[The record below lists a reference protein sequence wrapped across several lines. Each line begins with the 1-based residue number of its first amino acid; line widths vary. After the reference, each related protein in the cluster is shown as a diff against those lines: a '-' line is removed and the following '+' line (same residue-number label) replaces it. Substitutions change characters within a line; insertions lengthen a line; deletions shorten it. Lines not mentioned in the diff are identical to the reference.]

1 MLRCTRIPA
10 LAAAVFALAAAGP
23 AHARAN
29 YPYTLVEPGTFGGPS
44 SFLDLPAAPVTNQGT
59 LLGTADTATTD
70 GDFPNCPP
78 PGGCYDGSVQHALA
92 WRDGQL
98 TDLGALPGENS
109 SAIYELNGQGIGAGF
124 SENGLVDPFTGLAA
138 GEAVLFENGRVID
151 LGTLPGGHDSFAQDI
166 NNAGEVAGNSSNGT
180 PDPFSFFGWGSQTR
194 AFVWQNGAMTDLG
207 TLGGPDTVQI
217 AQNAHGQIDG
227 ASYTDS
233 TPNDATGIPTTD
245 PYLWDNGHMRDL
257 GTLGGA
263 FGFPADQGLN
273 NRGEVAGGSDLAGDQ
288 VTHPFLWNGERM
300 IDLGTLG
307 GAGGNANGIND
318 AGVVVGS
325 ADLPDGTHNGFLWE
339 KGTMRALPPID
350 GAACSNAFS
359 VNARDE
365 VVGNLT
371 DCHNH
376 ELAAMLW
383 YRGAAIDLN
392 SLIGPSALHLDSAE
406 YVTDQG
412 DIVGHGVLPNGDQRI
427 FLLIP
432 NKADVMFAV
441 DSRAGRRHSHSH
453 RGFAQRRRSAITAP
467 VLDPNCRSR
476 ACAVLRRIDGK
487 R

>member
-1 MLRCTRIPA
+1 MLRRTRMPA
-10 LAAAVFALAAAGP
+10 VAAAVFALAAAGP
-23 AHARAN
+23 AHARAT

-44 SFLDLPAAPVTNQGT
+44 SFLDLPAVPVTNQGT
-59 LLGTADTATTD
+59 LLGAADTGTTD

-78 PGGCYDGSVQHALA
+78 PGGCFDGYVQHALE
-92 WRDGQL
+92 WRNGAL

-124 SENGLVDPFTGLAA
+124 SENGQVDSFTGLAA
-138 GEAVLFENGRVID
+138 GDAALFENGRVIN
-151 LGTLPGGHDSFAQDI
+151 LGTLPGGQDSFAQDI
-166 NNAGEVAGNSSNGT
+166 NNDGEVAGNSSNGT
-180 PDPFSFFGWGSQTR
+180 SDPFSFFGWGSQTR
-194 AFVWQNGAMTDLG
+194 AFVWHNGAITDLG
-207 TLGGPDTVQI
+207 TLGGPDAVQI
-217 AQNAHGQIDG
+217 AQNAQGQIDG
-227 ASYTDS
+227 ASYTNS
-233 TPNDATGIPTTD
+233 TPNDVTGIPTMD

-263 FGFPADQGLN
+263 FGFPADMGLN
-273 NRGEVAGGSDLAGDQ
+273 NQGEVVGVSDLPGDQ
-288 VTHPFLWNGERM
+288 VNHPFLWNGGRM

-307 GAGGNANGIND
+307 GDNGSANGIND

-325 ADLPDGTHNGFLWE
+325 ADLPSGTHDGFVWKNGE
-339 KGTMRALPPID
+339 IRALPPVD

-359 VNARDE
+359 VNSRDE

-392 SLIGPSALHLDSAE
+392 SLIGPSALHLGSAE
-406 YVTDQG
+406 YINDRG

-432 NKADVMFAV
+432 NKANMMRAV
-441 DSRAGRRHSHSH
+441 DSHAGGSSHNR
-453 RGFAQRRRSAITAP
+453 RGFTQRRSAITAP
-467 VLDPNCRSR
+467 VRDPNCHSK
-476 ACAVLRRIDGK
+476 ACAVIRRIDGE
-487 R
+487 RQ